1 MTSSVNKKIRCIR
14 KKLNVNQSLIADKL
28 NITVQSYSM
37 KERGTRPI
45 TTGELETI
53 AKQLKVPV
61 AIFFEK

>member
-14 KKLNVNQSLIADKL
+14 KKLNVNQSLIAEKL

-37 KERGTRPI
+37 KERGARPI
-45 TTGELETI
+45 TTAELETI

>member
-14 KKLNVNQSLIADKL
+14 KKLNVKQSLIAAQL

-45 TTGELETI
+45 TTAELETI

-61 AIFFEK
+61 AIFFEN